1 MLKNHE
7 KELMISINLFLDNI
21 LKINNL
27 FKTLLQKYFDQKF
40 DDVQKVT
47 DQISNLESE
56 CDALRRDVER
66 RIYSETLIPEI
77 RGDVLGM
84 LENLD
89 KIPGQ
94 IQGNAHSFNTE
105 KPKVNAELDKNFL
118 KLCDY
123 ASECISLLIEGSR
136 SFFTDKKI
144 TIAKCL
150 EVSKVESKADKI
162 STELKK
168 TIFTNNIIIDAVLT
182 DYGRQKLAGT
192 GNLGITQ
199 YAFANQPVDWQLGF
213 QKAASESMR
222 EIVAFHDYLLL
233 PIIIAISVFVLF
245 LMLYACIRFR
255 ASANPNPSKRTHNV
269 AVEVLWTLIPCLILI
284 VIAVPSFKILYK
296 QDAIPKADLTI
307 KAIGYQWY
315 WGYEYPDENIIFES
329 YMVEDKDLRPDQPRL
344 LAVDNEVVVPVNK
357 VVKVLITAND
367 VLHAWALPSFGVK
380 RDAVPGRI
388 NETWFK
394 AEKVG
399 TYYGQCSELC
409 GIKHAFMPITV
420 KVVTDEEYEDWLSEA
435 KEKFAKEEIENNNLK
450 LVSK

>member
-1 MLKNHE
+1 MA
-7 KELMISINLFLDNI
+7 I
-21 LKINNL
+21 LSQSVAL
-27 FKTLLQKYFDQKF
+27 ADQ
-40 DDVQKVT
+40 
-47 DQISNLESE
+47 
-56 CDALRRDVER
+56 
-66 RIYSETLIPEI
+66 
-77 RGDVLGM
+77 
-84 LENLD
+84 
-89 KIPGQ
+89 
-94 IQGNAHSFNTE
+94 
-105 KPKVNAELDKNFL
+105 PKK
-118 KLCDY
+118 
-123 ASECISLLIEGSR
+123 
-136 SFFTDKKI
+136 
-144 TIAKCL
+144 
-150 EVSKVESKADKI
+150 
-162 STELKK
+162 
-168 TIFTNNIIIDAVLT
+168 
-182 DYGRQKLAGT
+182 
-192 GNLGITQ
+192 
-199 YAFANQPVDWQLGF
+199 WQMGF
-213 QKAASESMR
+213 QEPASQSMR
-222 EIVAFHDYLLL
+222 DIVWFHDYMLV
-233 PIIIAISVFVLF
+233 PIIVAISAFVLF
-245 LMLYACIRFR
+245 LMLYAMVRFR
-255 ASANPNPSKRTHNV
+255 ASRNPNPSKRTHNV